1 MSENNYSN
9 ETNCTDSA
17 SNAKNSSKN
26 KASNK
31 ASDSAKSSN
40 KATNSSKASKDYEQ
54 ELQQKNKGR
63 DLRKGSGLLRAGAG
77 EGEGI
82 MCDKVIIRLA

>member
-26 KASNK
+26 KAGNK

-40 KATNSSKASKDYEQ
+40 KATNSKAYKDYEY

-63 DLRKGSGLLRAGAG
+63 DLRKSSGLLRAGD
-77 EGEGI
+77 GEGI
-82 MCDKVIIRLA
+82 MCDKAIIRLA

>member
-40 KATNSSKASKDYEQ
+40 KATNSKASKDYEQ
-54 ELQQKNKGR
+54 EYNRRTK
-63 DLRKGSGLLRAGAG
+63 AGISERIPAFCVQVLVTG
-77 EGEGI
+77 KAS
-82 MCDKVIIRLA
+82 CVTKRS

>member
-26 KASNK
+26 KAAIRLLILPRAVIKLQTAAKHPRITSRNYNRRIKAGISERIPAFCVQVLVTRK
-31 ASDSAKSSN
+31 ASCVTKRS
-40 KATNSSKASKDYEQ
+40 
-54 ELQQKNKGR
+54 
-63 DLRKGSGLLRAGAG
+63 
-77 EGEGI
+77 
-82 MCDKVIIRLA
+82 